1 MTSAKELTPTADGR
15 YLRALL
21 DKPFTDRQL
30 EIVTAGLQ
38 PQLVIAGAGSG
49 KTTVMA
55 ARIVHAVAWHGI
67 RPDGILGLTFTN
79 KAASELAERVRAAL
93 AQLARS
99 TQPTERTGRQHP
111 PEPDDQP
118 TVSTYHA
125 YAASLIKDHALR
137 IGREP
142 DSRLLTEAGRWQLAL
157 RVVRAAPGPYQTW
170 NWAPRTVAERMLD
183 LDAEMAE
190 HLQLPTAV
198 RDFDARTVAAAAQVT
213 GGVKALREIGDHCKI
228 RDELLDLVDRYRARK
243 SELDLVDFG
252 DQVALAAEIAQ
263 SCPEVGAGERERF
276 PLVFLDEYQDTGVA
290 QRILLSHLF
299 AEGHP
304 VTAVGDPCQSIYGWR
319 GASIGNLLRFSD
331 HFPSPLGAAPLYL
344 LTSFRNGGLILDAA
358 NAVSDS
364 LRAEQ
369 PDQRRPFVKV
379 PPLEAGRTVPGRVR
393 TALHTTVLD
402 EVEWLADR
410 LEESI
415 LEGTP
420 PGEIALLC
428 RRRSDFGL
436 LHRALA
442 ERGIPVEVVGLGGLL
457 EMPEVADVVA
467 VLEVMAEP
475 TANPALVR
483 ILTGP
488 RYRIGPRDLKA
499 LGKRAAFLTK
509 DMLADRS
516 VADPDGNRALAQAA
530 ASVDS
535 VDIVALTDALES
547 LGDPTGYSAEGYAR
561 LVELRVELTKF
572 RGLLTQPIVE
582 AVVSVISAI
591 GLDVEIEASSAAMA
605 AARAANLSAFLDH
618 AARLEGI
625 EGESDLAAFLAY
637 LAAAGDKERGLDIG
651 GVSTAD
657 TVKLMTVH
665 KAKGLEWSVVALPGL
680 VDEIFPSNR
689 GRSRWTRNA
698 HALPYELRGDADDLP
713 VLEAWTSPGLKD
725 FDAACADQ
733 DAEEER
739 RLAYVAITRAR
750 DLLLAS
756 GYVWNTSRKKSCKPS
771 AFLTE
776 LRDAVAPDEQWLD
789 PWDES
794 AAEDNPLTAFGVPDV
809 DWPTA
814 YRPEPLQRRQS
825 AAAMVSAAMA
835 GPAADLAADSPAEV
849 AEWDR
854 EVGQLL
860 DELAAARAPVRDV
873 LLPRTLSTSQV
884 VALAADPEEFARSLA
899 RPMPRRPSAAARRGT
914 AFHTWVEQ
922 LFDAK
927 PLFDTDDLAGAADDE
942 WPEGAE
948 VGDDEFD
955 LTRLQEA
962 FNRSPYGDLT
972 PFAVEA
978 PFELMVGGRLLR
990 GRIDAVYRT
999 ETGFDVVDYKTG
1011 LRPTHPVAVALQLA
1025 IYRLAWAGIAEVP
1038 LDSVGAAFLYVRTG
1052 ELVRPD
1058 LAGADEIAALLA
1070 DDPAAGA
1077 ATGPVTGPPPL
1088 PTPPALDAASVNT
1101 ALAGPPPPPP
1111 ATSAAVDTDDDLL
1124 DDGQL
1129 ALDWS

>member
-1 MTSAKELTPTADGR
+1 MGDELTPSADGH

-55 ARIVHAVAWHGI
+55 ARIVHAVAWHHV

-79 KAASELAERVRAAL
+79 KAASELAERVRDAL
-93 AQLARS
+93 ARLSRLGPSGELMPVSLHQ
-99 TQPTERTGRQHP
+99 

-157 RVVRAAPGPYQTW
+157 RVVRAAPGPYETW
-170 NWAPRTVAERMLD
+170 TWMPPTVAERMLD
-183 LDAEMAE
+183 LDGEMAE
-190 HLQLPTAV
+190 HLRLPGDV
-198 RDFDARTVAAAAQVT
+198 RAFDARTIASAAAVT
-213 GGVKALREIGDHCKI
+213 GGVKALREIGEQCKV

-243 SELDLVDFG
+243 AELDLVDFG

-263 SCPEVGAGERERF
+263 SCPEVGASERERF

-299 AEGHP
+299 SGAHP

-319 GASIGNLLRFSD
+319 GASIGNLLRFSE
-331 HFPSPLGAAPLYL
+331 HFPSPDGTDPLYL
-344 LTSFRNGGLILDAA
+344 LTSFRNGSHILDAA
-358 NAVSDS
+358 NAVSET

-369 PDQRRPFVKV
+369 PLGRRPYVEV
-379 PPLEAGRTVPGRVR
+379 PPLEPGRSVPGHVR
-393 TALHTTVLD
+393 TALHTTVVD

-410 LEESI
+410 LEECI
-415 LEGTP
+415 AAGTAP
-420 PGEIALLC
+420 AEIAVLC
-428 RRRSDFGL
+428 RRRSDFAL
-436 LHRALA
+436 IHRSLA
-442 ERGIPVEVVGLGGLL
+442 ERAIPVEVVGLGGLL

-499 LGKRAAFLTK
+499 LGRRAAFLAR
-509 DMLADRS
+509 DALADRS

-530 ASVDS
+530 ASVDD
-535 VDIVALTDALES
+535 VDVVALTDALDS
-547 LGDPTGYSAEGYAR
+547 LGDPTAYSAEGYAR
-561 LVELRVELTKF
+561 LVELRAELTRF
-572 RGLLTQPIVE
+572 RSLLSQPIVE
-582 AVVSVISAI
+582 AVVGVVGAI
-591 GLDVEIEASSAAMA
+591 GLDVEIEASPAGLA

-618 AARLEGI
+618 AARFEGI

-637 LAAAGDKERGLDIG
+637 LVAAGDKERGLDIG
-651 GVSTAD
+651 GVSAAD
-657 TVKLMTVH
+657 TIKLMTVH

-689 GRSRWTRNA
+689 GRSRWTRRA
-698 HALPYELRGDADDLP
+698 DALPYELRGDADDLP
-713 VLEAWTSPGLKD
+713 AFEAWTSQGLKE
-725 FDAACADQ
+725 FDAACAEQ
-733 DAEEER
+733 DDEEER

-756 GYVWNTSRKKSCKPS
+756 GYVWNDSRKKSCKQS
-771 AFLTE
+771 DFLVE
-776 LRDAVAPDEQWLD
+776 LRAAVPPDPLWDD
-789 PWDES
+789 PWDE
-794 AAEDNPLTAFGVPDV
+794 APGEENPLTAFGVPDV
-809 DWPTA
+809 GWPPA
-814 YRPEPLQRRQS
+814 YRPGPLERRRS
-825 AAAMVSAAMA
+825 AAELVQKA
-835 GPAADLAADSPAEV
+835 GSGASDGSPADPLWAPEI
-849 AEWDR
+849 AAWDR

-860 DELAAARAPVRDV
+860 DELAAGRAPVRDV
-873 LLPRTLSTSQV
+873 LLPRTLSASQV
-884 VALAADPEEFARSLA
+884 VALAQDPEEFARALA
-899 RPMPRRPSAAARRGT
+899 RPMPRRPSTAARRGT
-914 AFHTWVEQ
+914 AFHAWVEH

-927 PLFDTDDLAGAADDE
+927 PLFDTDDLEGAADDE
-942 WPEGAE
+942 WPDDVQAPEEELAE
-948 VGDDEFD
+948 
-955 LTRLQEA
+955 QQAA
-962 FNRSPYGDLT
+962 FARTAYGDLT
-972 PFAVEA
+972 PYAVEA
-978 PFELMVGGRLLR
+978 PFELVIGGRLLR

-999 ETGFDVVDYKTG
+999 DAGFDVVDYKTG
-1011 LRPTHPVAVALQLA
+1011 LRPGKPQAAALQLA
-1025 IYRLAWAGIAEVP
+1025 IYRLAWAGIAGVP
-1038 LDSVGAAFLYVRTG
+1038 VESVGAAFLYVRTG
-1052 ELVRPD
+1052 DLVRPE
-1058 LAGADEIAALLA
+1058 LAGADEIAALLS
-1070 DDPAAGA
+1070 DDAEAPEAA
-1077 ATGPVTGPPPL
+1077 L
-1088 PTPPALDAASVNT
+1088 PSPPALDAVSVAT
-1101 ALAGPPPPPP
+1101 ALAPAPGPAPPP
-1111 ATSAAVDTDDDLL
+1111 VDQ

-1129 ALDWS
+1129 TLDWS